1 MKGEGLTV
9 VFAVRT
15 AKGERR
21 RIRSFLKQIEELG
34 VEIENLPPASVK
46 ALTEADKFLGR
57 YIDLLSHE
65 TPNAEQLEGV
75 MEALGGIDRVVKNAM
90 AEVLKS
96 LGWRP
101 DKAPVGDQGDQSD
114 QSDQSETAT
123 DMTPRAARAGK
134 AGKTDRGGAPSGPT
148 EGGQDGARSPAREE
162 RGKVIQFP
170 GPRARKP
177 D

>member
-1 MKGEGLTV
+1 MKGEGPTV

-34 VEIENLPPASVK
+34 VDLEDLPPASVK

-57 YIDLLSHE
+57 YIDLLAHE

-75 MEALGGIDRVVKNAM
+75 IEALGGIDRVVKNAM

-101 DKAPVGDQGDQSD
+101 EKADADADGDAAQPGSAKSD
-114 QSDQSETAT
+114 
-123 DMTPRAARAGK
+123 
-134 AGKTDRGGAPSGPT
+134 APSPSRPRPKGGP
-148 EGGQDGARSPAREE
+148 GARTE
-162 RGKVIQFP
+162 RGKVIPFP
-170 GPRARKP
+170 GPRPRKTE
-177 D
+177 